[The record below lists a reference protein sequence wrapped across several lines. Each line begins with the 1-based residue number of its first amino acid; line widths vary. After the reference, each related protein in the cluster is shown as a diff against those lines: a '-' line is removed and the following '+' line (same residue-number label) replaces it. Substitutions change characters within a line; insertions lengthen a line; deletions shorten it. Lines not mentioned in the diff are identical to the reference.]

1 MKSKLYLF
9 LFYLLQW
16 TWGIIQNVLGFFV
29 FVFLCLKD
37 SKRKIFMY
45 KGTIV
50 TMWEQKTSASL
61 GMFIFLGIA
70 DERVLVHEYG
80 HSIQSIILGPLY
92 LPFIGIPSMIW
103 CHHPTLRKLRRKGT
117 YRYSSFYTEK
127 WANHLGEKVTD
138 EESIRY

>member
-50 TMWEQKTSASL
+50 TMWKQKTSASL

>member
-1 MKSKLYLF
+1 MKSKLNLF

-16 TWGIIQNVLGFFV
+16 TWGIFQNVLGFFV
-29 FVFLCLKD
+29 FVFLHLKD
-37 SKRKIFMY
+37 KDRKVFMY
-45 KGTIV
+45 KGAIV
-50 TMWEQKTSASL
+50 TMWKQKTSASL

-70 DERVLVHEYG
+70 DRRILIHEYG

-92 LPFIGIPSMIW
+92 LPFIGIPSLIW

-127 WANHLGEKVTD
+127 WANHLGEKATD

>member
-1 MKSKLYLF
+1 MKSKLYLL

-50 TMWEQKTSASL
+50 TMWKQKTSASL